1 MIGDQGVRLTP
12 DDDRFH
18 DPTTDDP
25 MWSETTWFS
34 FSVPERRLHAYVYP
48 WVRPNMAM
56 FGGGVMVW
64 DADGHLPWD
73 CVHWNYQWNLPMPK
87 LGDLRNFE
95 FPLGIRLRCLEPLAD
110 YHITYDHPDCSIDV
124 TFRALMEPHVVGRGD
139 PPGLFSAHVDQP
151 GHVSGRLVLRGE
163 EIPIDCYAIRDRSW
177 GPRIED
183 PSLRMGYDHA
193 QRGDAAFLAFS
204 SPGAVPDHA
213 PAPLTPGLGYLW
225 RDGEAAALGAGTRT
239 VERDGPWPRRVVVRA
254 TDALDRQFEAVGE
267 CVNRI
272 SFTNIPWMF
281 NWVSL
286 TRWEFADGEG
296 WGEDQDVWH
305 IDRYRAFVRD
315 R

>member
-18 DPTTDDP
+18 SPTTDDP

-73 CVHWNYQWNLPMPK
+73 CVHWNYQWNLPIPK
-87 LGDLRNFE
+87 LGDLRDFE

-110 YHITYDHPDCSIDV
+110 YRITYDHPDCSIDV

-151 GHVSGRLVLRGE
+151 GHVSGQLVLRGE

-183 PSLRMGYDHA
+183 PRLRMGYDHA

-204 SPGAVPDHA
+204 SPGVGARPRTGASH
-213 PAPLTPGLGYLW
+213 
-225 RDGEAAALGAGTRT
+225 AGTRLSLA
-239 VERDGPWPRRVVVRA
+239 RRPGSRVRA
-254 TDALDRQFEAVGE
+254 RGPGPSNATVRGRGAS
-267 CVNRI
+267 
-272 SFTNIPWMF
+272 SFGPPTPSTANSKP
-281 NWVSL
+281 SA
-286 TRWEFADGEG
+286 TA
-296 WGEDQDVWH
+296 
-305 IDRYRAFVRD
+305 
-315 R
+315 